1 MIIAIDGPLG
11 VGKSSVAK
19 EVAKRLGFTY
29 IDTGAMYRAFA
40 LKTIDKEI
48 DKEDIKSIINLLK
61 NTDIKLS
68 YKNGELKVY
77 LDGKEITDKIRD
89 EKVSQRA
96 SQVASIKEVREYMV
110 SLQRRFGEE
119 HKNIVIEG
127 RDTGTVIF
135 PNAELKIFLTAPVEV
150 RIQRR
155 YKQLLEKGF
164 NVDYEKFVKDFME
177 REFRDNTRKVN
188 PLRPAEDSVIVDT
201 GNMSFEEVVNKIV
214 KLAKNKTVSSEKG

>member
-40 LKTIDKEI
+40 LKTLKENIDI
-48 DKEDIKSIINLLK
+48 EDLSQLKNLMK
-61 NTDIKLS
+61 NTDIKLI
-68 YKNGELKVY
+68 YNKGNLQVL
-77 LDGKEITDKIRD
+77 LDGKDVSDEIRK
-89 EKVSQRA
+89 EEVSKRA
-96 SQVASIKEVREYMV
+96 SEIATIKEVRDYMV
-110 SLQRRFGEE
+110 NLQREFGKKY
-119 HKNIVIEG
+119 KNIVIEG

-135 PNAELKIFLTAPVEV
+135 PNAELKIFLTAPAEV
-150 RIQRR
+150 RIERK

-177 REFRDNTRKVN
+177 REVRDNTRKVN

-201 GNMSFEEVVNKIV
+201 GNMSFEEVVNRILS
-214 KLAKNKTVSSEKG
+214 LAKEVM

>member
-29 IDTGAMYRAFA
+29 VDTGAMYRALA
-40 LKTIDKEI
+40 LKTLRNN
-48 DKEDIKSIINLLK
+48 ININNLENLK
-61 NTDIKLS
+61 KLIEETDIQLI
-68 YKNGELKVY
+68 YENGSLKVL
-77 LDGKEITDKIRD
+77 LDGEDVSEAIRKE
-89 EKVSQRA
+89 EVSKRA
-96 SQVASIKEVREYMV
+96 SEIATIKEVRDCMV
-110 SLQRRFGEE
+110 NLQRKFGKKY
-119 HKNIVIEG
+119 KNIVIEG

-135 PNAELKIFLTAPVEV
+135 PDAELKIFLTAPVEV

-177 REFRDNTRKVN
+177 REVRDNTRKVN

-201 GNMSFEEVVNKIV
+201 GNMSFEEVVNKILI
-214 KLAKNKTVSSEKG
+214 LAKERM

>member
-1 MIIAIDGPLG
+1 M
-11 VGKSSVAK
+11 
-19 EVAKRLGFTY
+19 
-29 IDTGAMYRAFA
+29 
-40 LKTIDKEI
+40 
-48 DKEDIKSIINLLK
+48 KSIINLLK

-68 YKNGELKVY
+68 YKNGELQVY
-77 LDGKEITDKIRD
+77 LDGIEITDKIRD

-119 HKNIVIEG
+119 YKNIVIEG

-135 PNAELKIFLTAPVEV
+135 PNAELKIFLTASAEV

-177 REFRDNTRKVN
+177 REVRDNTRKVN

-201 GNMSFEEVVNKIV
+201 GNMSFEEVVNRILS
-214 KLAKNKTVSSEKG
+214 LAKEVM